1 MRGLRGG
8 PDFYEFGAGELNG
21 LHAVTAKHWLRV
33 TLRMVVEVEP
43 FREG

>member
-21 LHAVTAKHWLRV
+21 LHAVTAKHWSALS
-33 TLRMVVEVEP
+33 LVVEVEP